1 MRGASNPR
9 QPKNAKIGDWRTAR
23 RSSGMSVLR
32 TATLRIVLAAIFA
45 CIGSGCASLPKTAGP
60 EDNDPLERMNRAV
73 FSFNLKTDRAVLRP
87 VATGYRRV
95 TPDPVERRI
104 SNFLANLS
112 GPVVVASD
120 LLQGKFRRAGA
131 DTGRFL
137 INSTVG
143 LLGMFDVAGHMGLEA
158 RDVEDLGQVLGKW
171 GIGRGPYI
179 MVPVIGPYSLRDGVG
194 RLLALPLEPLR
205 EYDNDNGARNSLAVL
220 YGIDARAALLAADD
234 ELDAAFDPYIFLRDA
249 YYQRREY
256 LLHDG
261 EPPSFDE
268 DFGIEFSEED
278 FLGAPQEPAP

>member
-1 MRGASNPR
+1 MNVFR
-9 QPKNAKIGDWRTAR
+9 K
-23 RSSGMSVLR
+23 
-32 TATLRIVLAAIFA
+32 ATVRVVLAAVVA
-45 CIGSGCASLPKTAGP
+45 CIASGCASIPKTAGP
-60 EDNDPLERMNRAV
+60 EDNDPMERMNRAI
-73 FSFNLKTDRAVLRP
+73 FSFNQKADRAIVRP

-95 TPDPVERRI
+95 TPDPVERRV
-104 SNFLANLS
+104 SNFFENLT

-120 LLQGKFRRAGA
+120 LLQGKFKQAGA

-158 RDVEDLGQVLGKW
+158 HEEDLGQVLGKW

-179 MVPVIGPYSLRDGVG
+179 MLPVLGPYSLRDAAG
-194 RLLALPLEPLR
+194 RVLALPIEPLR
-205 EYDNDNGARNSLAVL
+205 EYDNDTGARNSLVVL
-220 YGIDARAALLAADD
+220 YGIDTRVGLLAADD

-261 EPPSFDE
+261 EPPSLDE
-268 DFGIEFSEED
+268 EFGIEFSEED
-278 FLGAPQEPAP
+278 FLGVPQEPAR